1 LSTKSIILIIPNFGT
16 GGAQR
21 SFSNLSNELNKQ
33 FRVINVVFNLDRPL
47 VYPLDGSLINLD
59 VGGGGSVYK
68 KVKNFFLRVA
78 RLREIKKQYGV
89 TTAIS
94 FLEGADY
101 VNVLSK
107 RKDKV
112 VLSIRGSKLHD
123 GNISGLV
130 GFLRKK
136 ILIPLLYRRADE
148 IVVVNKGI
156 ARELN
161 ESFGL
166 KRISKIVINNF
177 YDAEKIRQLGKMP
190 LPDEFDWLLNQRYIV
205 ISSRLARE
213 KNILTLISVFAG
225 LRKRGFDGK
234 MVIVGDG
241 PEALNIDAHCRAL
254 YLRKYQDGDIDHSA
268 IDVVCVGADDNPY
281 KYVKGALC
289 FVMASE
295 SEGFPNA
302 LVEAMILGVPVIS
315 SDCPWGPREVLEPG
329 MEINQ
334 NFVTEPLKARLGI
347 LMPQLTDTVGSVNLW
362 TEYLYHLLQDEACL
376 QHYAEE
382 GTRGANV
389 YTKTKSINDWLAV
402 VNKI

>member
-1 LSTKSIILIIPNFGT
+1 MSTKSIILIIPNFGT

-33 FRVINVVFNLDRPL
+33 FQVINVVFSLDRPL
-47 VYPLDGSLINLD
+47 VYPLDAGLINLD
-59 VGGGGSVYK
+59 VGGGRSVYK

-78 RLREIKKQYGV
+78 RLRAIKKQYGV
-89 TTAIS
+89 TTSIS

-123 GNISGLV
+123 GNISGLA
-130 GFLRKK
+130 GFFRKK

-166 KRISKIVINNF
+166 KGISKIVINNF
-177 YDAEKIRQLGKMP
+177 YDAEKIHQLGKMP
-190 LPDEFDWLLNQRYIV
+190 LPDQFDWLLNQRYIV

-213 KNILTLISVFAG
+213 KNIRTLISVFAG

-234 MVIVGDG
+234 MVIIGDG
-241 PEALNIDAHCRAL
+241 PEALNIDTHCRAL
-254 YLRKYQDGDIDHSA
+254 YLRKYQDGDTDHSA
-268 IDVVCVGADDNPY
+268 IDIVCVGADDNPY
-281 KYVKGALC
+281 KYVKRALC

-302 LVEAMILGVPVIS
+302 MVEAMILGVPVIS

-334 NFVTEPLKARLGI
+334 NFVTEPLKASLGI

-362 TEYLYHLLQDEACL
+362 TEYLYHLLQDKACL
-376 QHYAEE
+376 QHYAVE

-389 YTKTKSINDWLAV
+389 YTKTKSINDWLAI